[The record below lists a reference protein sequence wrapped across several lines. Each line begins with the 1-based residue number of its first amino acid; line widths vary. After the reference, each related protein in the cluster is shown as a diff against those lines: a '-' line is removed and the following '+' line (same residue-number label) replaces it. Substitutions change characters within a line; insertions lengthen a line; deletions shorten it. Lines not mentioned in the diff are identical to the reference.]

1 MFKWNDKVSE
11 NFCFLISQKDCW
23 FIYNLCVFL
32 SLQSI
37 YFVISLVV
45 AQNEILIARKC
56 FEYENEGAIVALILF
71 VLFIV
76 EVSLIMLTMKYYQ
89 NSNFQIFL
97 NSNLTESL
105 QKCLKAHRQ
114 GPKSGV
120 SKSIYMIKHVN
131 FQLCKVHPDGI
142 S

>member
-23 FIYNLCVFL
+23 FISNLCVFL

-56 FEYENEGAIVALILF
+56 FEYENKGAIVALILF

-97 NSNLTESL
+97 NSNLTESQ

-114 GPKSGV
+114 GPKKRCLEKYLYDKACQFSA
-120 SKSIYMIKHVN
+120 
-131 FQLCKVHPDGI
+131 L
-142 S
+142 

>member
-23 FIYNLCVFL
+23 FISNLCVFL

-89 NSNFQIFL
+89 NSNLQIFL

-114 GPKSGV
+114 GPKKRCLEKYLYDKACQFSA
-120 SKSIYMIKHVN
+120 
-131 FQLCKVHPDGI
+131 L
-142 S
+142 

>member
-1 MFKWNDKVSE
+1 M
-11 NFCFLISQKDCW
+11 
-23 FIYNLCVFL
+23 
-32 SLQSI
+32 
-37 YFVISLVV
+37 

-114 GPKSGV
+114 GPKKRCLEKYLYDKACQFSA
-120 SKSIYMIKHVN
+120 
-131 FQLCKVHPDGI
+131 L
-142 S
+142 

>member
-23 FIYNLCVFL
+23 FISNLCVFL

-97 NSNLTESL
+97 NSTLTESL

-114 GPKSGV
+114 GPKKRCLEKYLYDKACQFSA
-120 SKSIYMIKHVN
+120 
-131 FQLCKVHPDGI
+131 L
-142 S
+142 

>member
-23 FIYNLCVFL
+23 FIYNHCVFL

-97 NSNLTESL
+97 NSTLTESL

-114 GPKSGV
+114 GPKKRCLEKYLYDKACQFSA
-120 SKSIYMIKHVN
+120 
-131 FQLCKVHPDGI
+131 L
-142 S
+142 

>member
-114 GPKSGV
+114 GPKKRCPEKYLYDKACQFSA
-120 SKSIYMIKHVN
+120 
-131 FQLCKVHPDGI
+131 L
-142 S
+142 

>member
-23 FIYNLCVFL
+23 FISNLCVFL

-114 GPKSGV
+114 GPKKRCLEKYLYDKACQFSA
-120 SKSIYMIKHVN
+120 
-131 FQLCKVHPDGI
+131 L
-142 S
+142 

>member
-23 FIYNLCVFL
+23 FISNLCVFL

-114 GPKSGV
+114 GPKKRCLEKYLYDEACQFSA
-120 SKSIYMIKHVN
+120 
-131 FQLCKVHPDGI
+131 L
-142 S
+142 

>member
-1 MFKWNDKVSE
+1 MLCLNETIRFQKTFAFLYLKKTADSFPTFVFSSLYKVS
-11 NFCFLISQKDCW
+11 
-23 FIYNLCVFL
+23 
-32 SLQSI
+32 

-89 NSNFQIFL
+89 NSNLQIFL

-114 GPKSGV
+114 GPKKRCLEKYLYDKACQFSA
-120 SKSIYMIKHVN
+120 
-131 FQLCKVHPDGI
+131 L
-142 S
+142 